1 MAQTLQPKNTAS
13 RLLAVGAIPICDKC
27 LGSWRLHSLQRPG
40 SAGVHVHT
48 DSQHTWKHW
57 DSKTWGTFL
66 EFDFYLLIF
75 HMDRC
80 KGSSQTLVWHFNSSS
95 LTTAQTQTAFPAHKQ
110 PSLCLHALT
119 WLRAETLRHTDTQ
132 TLCSWKPCK
141 KHLRL
146 QQPDLLGQSLWA
158 VSKRYCWWRERE
170 MSSVMLRHH
179 WCVLAALSSSQ
190 VPKAQHVQHLSEV

>member
-13 RLLAVGAIPICDKC
+13 RLLAVGTIPICDKC

-66 EFDFYLLIF
+66 ELDFYLLIF

-80 KGSSQTLVWHFNSSS
+80 KGSSRTLVWHFNSSS
-95 LTTAQTQTAFPAHKQ
+95 LTTVQTQTAFPAHKQ
-110 PSLCLHALT
+110 PSLWNFHEGTCVFVPWPGSVRRLYGTQIRRHFV
-119 WLRAETLRHTDTQ
+119 AE
-132 TLCSWKPCK
+132 
-141 KHLRL
+141 
-146 QQPDLLGQSLWA
+146 SL
-158 VSKRYCWWRERE
+158 VKSTSGC
-170 MSSVMLRHH
+170 
-179 WCVLAALSSSQ
+179 SSSGQ
-190 VPKAQHVQHLSEV
+190 IYLEVTLGCFKTLLLVKRARNELSDASAPLMCFSCTK